1 MDTTLKSCR
10 LDCYPVTG
18 IWWYKHECRP
28 PRLSSEPAAG
38 IPLFGATKL
47 LDESFNIK
55 SFNPASDRGCR
66 QLRAG
71 LAVDYGQPPR
81 PFGRGSPQ

>member
-1 MDTTLKSCR
+1 MSGSPKNRTTPS
-10 LDCYPVTG
+10 PVQ
-18 IWWYKHECRP
+18 IL
-28 PRLSSEPAAG
+28 LS
-38 IPLFGATKL
+38 GATKP

-71 LAVDYGQPPR
+71 LSVDYGQPSG
-81 PFGRGSPQ
+81 PFGRGPDA